1 MSVTAI
7 PRVALSNP
15 FYGWG
20 GWSRFSK
27 STMPHQLLSSLP
39 QVKQEFEPRY
49 RDCIPK
55 RDDQDPSP
63 TNKALTEQ
71 SGRAPPRSSA
81 DTLFVAWPLLSVS
94 VLSSAPYLVVRCLR
108 GLFHM
113 PSWGGEAAHTC
124 SISPWPAPAPS
135 PACCREEPNRFPWN
149 LLLRLSDEAP
159 SGLHYGLR
167 RKLRA
172 RTQNWPPVPVCRKGT
187 VLFKGRSALALIF
200 LSP

>member
-81 DTLFVAWPLLSVS
+81 DTLFLAWPLLSVS

-113 PSWGGEAAHTC
+113 PSWGGEAAPLPHAPFLRGLPQPPPQPAAER
-124 SISPWPAPAPS
+124 SPTAFPGI
-135 PACCREEPNRFPWN
+135 CCF
-149 LLLRLSDEAP
+149 
-159 SGLHYGLR
+159 G
-167 RKLRA
+167 
-172 RTQNWPPVPVCRKGT
+172 
-187 VLFKGRSALALIF
+187 F
-200 LSP
+200 LMRHHLDCIMG